1 MYETNP
7 TVLQLN
13 DKIHY
18 TCEVAKIEYIEPST
32 MTELNLVHQMQ
43 LISTEQCKQIWTHTS
58 SPSPSSYIIIS
69 RDVFQHLSTSWTTH
83 LNDPTD
89 PHDKARGRTV
99 VPVVLFMLRFIAK
112 PRTFCPK
119 TAGAKQFWQKHCQC
133 GRWKKMVKLSFTTLQ
148 GTNMSHVGGKNS
160 DSKVIFDEIFSG
172 IC

>member
-1 MYETNP
+1 
-7 TVLQLN
+7 
-13 DKIHY
+13 
-18 TCEVAKIEYIEPST
+18 

-43 LISTEQCKQIWTHTS
+43 LLSTEQCKQIWTHTS

-69 RDVFQHLSTSWTTH
+69 RGVFQHLSTSWTTH

-133 GRWKKMVKLSFTTLQ
+133 GRWKKMVKLSITTLQ
-148 GTNMSHVGGKNS
+148 GTNMSHVGGKRQRLKSDFWWDILRDMLLLWRELMNENS
-160 DSKVIFDEIFSG
+160 KIFRDINQKQKECSKTMMA
-172 IC
+172 

>member
-1 MYETNP
+1 MWGCENRIYRTNHH
-7 TVLQLN
+7 
-13 DKIHY
+13 DR
-18 TCEVAKIEYIEPST
+18 IEPCAPNAVDFNWAMQT
-32 MTELNLVHQMQ
+32 DLN
-43 LISTEQCKQIWTHTS
+43 SHTITIT
-58 SPSPSSYIIIS
+58 IIIS

-119 TAGAKQFWQKHCQC
+119 TAGAKQCWQKHCQC
-133 GRWKKMVKLSFTTLQ
+133 GRWKKMVKLSITTLQ
-148 GTNMSHVGGKNS
+148 GTNMPHVGEKNS
-160 DSKVIFDEIFSG
+160 DSIVIFDGRFSG